1 MKDRFEIANHLRTI
15 ARLLQIKGEIRF
27 RTLAFSRAA
36 GALENFQGD
45 FDAMI
50 KKQRLKEIPGIG
62 DTLAALIQEI
72 YHSGE
77 CLMLQRLREGL
88 PPGAIELSE
97 IPGLSL
103 KKIAALHDQLGI
115 ESVGDLKSACEK
127 NLVSE
132 IKGFGAKSQAALLT
146 AIDRFEA
153 REKNFLL
160 LNQADA
166 QAERILQYLRSCWAV
181 SDAAAAGTLRRRHE
195 IIRQICVVVASETPK
210 AVTDHFLRIPT
221 LAHTEELEESRCLAR
236 MAEGF
241 HTELIIV
248 PPHEYATALHRHTG
262 SPEHIAKLEDLSQTQ
277 GVPFVGDNRAS
288 NKRAADEREIY
299 QHLGLQYIPP
309 ELREDQGE
317 VEAAGTGNLKTLL
330 TLSDVR
336 GMTHCHTEY
345 SDGRNSIEAMALA
358 AEAMGMGYLTITD
371 HSQSANYAHG
381 LSIDRLLAQ
390 WEEITRVQERVKI
403 KLLKGIESDIL
414 ADGSLDY
421 PDYLLERFDVIIAS
435 IHTRH
440 NMDSDQMTERLLR
453 AIHLPF
459 FKVWGHPLG
468 RLIPSRPPFDCRL
481 EEVLDAIAASR
492 CAIEINGDPRRLD
505 LEPRWI
511 RLARERGIRFI
522 VSTDAHST
530 GALANLTYGVSMAR
544 RGWLSRDEVLNS
556 RDARDFVKAVH
567 P

>member
-1 MKDRFEIANHLRTI
+1 MKDRFEIANDLRTI
-15 ARLLQIKGEIRF
+15 ARLLQVKAENRF
-27 RTLAFSRAA
+27 KTLAFGRAA
-36 GALENFQGD
+36 AALENLQGD

-62 DTLAALIQEI
+62 DTLASLIQEI
-72 YHSGE
+72 YDSGE
-77 CLMLQRLREGL
+77 CFMLQRLREEL

-103 KKIAALHDQLGI
+103 KKITSLHDRLGV
-115 ESVGDLKSACEK
+115 ESIGDLKAACEE
-127 NLVSE
+127 NLVSK
-132 IKGFGAKSQAALLT
+132 IKGFGAKSQAALLA
-146 AIDRFEA
+146 AIDKFEA

-160 LNQADA
+160 LNHADA
-166 QAERILQYLRSCWAV
+166 QAERILRYLRICSAV
-181 SDAAAAGTLRRRHE
+181 IEAAAAGTLRRRHE
-195 IIRQICVVVASETPK
+195 IIRQICIVVASENPK
-210 AVTDHFLRIPT
+210 AVMDHFLRIPA
-221 LAHTEELEESRCLAR
+221 LAHTEVLVESRCLAR

-241 HTELIIV
+241 HAELIIV
-248 PPHEYATALHRHTG
+248 PPDEYTVALHRQTG
-262 SPEHIAKLEDLSQTQ
+262 SPDHLAKLQELSPT
-277 GVPFVGDNRAS
+277 PCAGD
-288 NKRAADEREIY
+288 KLAADEGEIY
-299 QHLGLQYIPP
+299 RHLGLQYIPP

-317 VEAAGTGNLKTLL
+317 VEAAGTGDLNTLL
-330 TLSDVR
+330 TVSDIR

-345 SDGRNSIEAMALA
+345 SDGRNSIEGMALA
-358 AEAMGMGYLTITD
+358 AQAMGMSYLTITD

-390 WEEITRVQERVKI
+390 WDEIDRVQERVEI

-414 ADGSLDY
+414 ASGDLDY
-421 PDYLLERFDVIIAS
+421 PDYLLERFDIIIAS

-440 NMDSDQMTERLLR
+440 KMDSAQMTDRLLR
-453 AIHLPF
+453 AINLPL

-481 EEVLDAIAASR
+481 EDVLDAIAAAH

-544 RGWLSRDEVLNS
+544 RGWLTRDEVLNS
-556 RDARDFVKAVH
+556 RGVEDFVKAVH